1 MTFELYNLATH
12 PMEDKDL
19 SLNPE
24 HRERLQTMQRELA
37 KWQLSVT
44 RSLNGEDYSK

>member
-1 MTFELYNLATH
+1 
-12 PMEDKDL
+12 MEDKDL
-19 SLNPE
+19 STNAE
-24 HRERLQTMQRELA
+24 HRERLKTMKRELA